1 MIQIY
6 TDSAVTSKRLKM
18 LQSNSKYIEMI
29 VPSNRTIYVMVY
41 FQRFQ
46 VDVVSYELHMWMLF
60 QLFWVIYSGICLPS
74 MQILTRQYANFD
86 SPVCKFWLIKYANHF
101 DSRLCKF
108 WFATMQILTRHYANL
123 NLLHEYANHFLIHH
137 ILFNSLI

>member
-1 MIQIY
+1 MNRVFQEIQTVNKLLYCMIQIY

-46 VDVVSYELHMWMLF
+46 VDVVSYELHM
-60 QLFWVIYSGICLPS
+60 
-74 MQILTRQYANFD
+74 
-86 SPVCKFWLIKYANHF
+86 
-101 DSRLCKF
+101 
-108 WFATMQILTRHYANL
+108 
-123 NLLHEYANHFLIHH
+123 
-137 ILFNSLI
+137 